1 MTAPRR
7 WMRKG
12 CTRIRTGGG
21 TMTRR
26 CSTRSKQEEA
36 TVLIDKK
43 LNDAINEQI
52 GHEFGA
58 MLQYVAIATYFDG
71 EALPRFAQHF
81 YRQAEEEKT
90 HAMRLVHYIVEA
102 GGTVG
107 IPAIPA
113 GKSGFSSAEEAVQ
126 LSLDQEKMVT
136 DQINALTDLAIETND
151 HAARIMLDWFV
162 TEQIEEVSSMETLLR
177 MVQRAG
183 ESGLLFVEQFLASGQ
198 LTQETGGGTAE

>member
-1 MTAPRR
+1 M
-7 WMRKG
+7 
-12 CTRIRTGGG
+12 
-21 TMTRR
+21 
-26 CSTRSKQEEA
+26 
-36 TVLIDKK
+36 LIDKK

-52 GHEFGA
+52 GHEFAA
-58 MLQYVAIATYFDG
+58 MLQYVAIATWFDG
-71 EALPRFAQHF
+71 EGLPRLAQHF

-102 GGTVG
+102 GGTVV

-126 LSLDQEKMVT
+126 LSLDQEKTVT

-162 TEQIEEVSSMETLLR
+162 TEQIEEVSSMDTLLR

-198 LTQETGGGTAE
+198 LAQGAGGVSAE